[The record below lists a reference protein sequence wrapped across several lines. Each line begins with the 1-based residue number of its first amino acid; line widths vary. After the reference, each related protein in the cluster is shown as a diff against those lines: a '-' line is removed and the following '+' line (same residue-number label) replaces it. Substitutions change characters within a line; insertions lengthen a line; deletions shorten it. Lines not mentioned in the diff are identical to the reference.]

1 MTTDK
6 PLKPFIVSVSARTLF
21 DFNEEDAIFK
31 KDGIDEYNRV
41 QMERLEIPAKPG
53 VAFSLIKKFL
63 SFNTPEQDYFR
74 VIISSKNEPFTGL
87 RVFKSIEHHGL
98 GIQSGFFTGGTPVHE
113 YLDSFS
119 TDLFLS
125 SNLNSVNI
133 ASKAGIPSAHMV
145 PGSGQV
151 CDNEVLRLAFD
162 IDCVIFGNESEM
174 VFQKE
179 GLNSFRDNEIALKD
193 VPLKDGPFI
202 KLLEFVHKL
211 KTMPDKDFNSRIRT
225 ALITSRG
232 FQVFQRPIKTLMAR
246 GINVDETF
254 NLCGEPKEKILR
266 QFAPDFYLDDQISHI
281 KNIPGAGYVPDAATA
296 KRNAAHL
303 EDRSNC

>member
-1 MTTDK
+1 MTTDT
-6 PLKPFIVSVSARTLF
+6 PLKPFTVSVSARTLF
-21 DFNEEDAIFK
+21 DFNDEDAIFK
-31 KDGIDEYNRV
+31 KSGIEEYNRV
-41 QMERLEIPAKPG
+41 QMERLDSPAKPG

-74 VIISSKNEPFTGL
+74 VIISSKNEPFTGM

-113 YLDSFS
+113 YLDSFAV
-119 TDLFLS
+119 DLFIS

-133 ASKAGIPSAHMV
+133 ATKEGIPSAHMI
-145 PGSGQV
+145 PGSGKV
-151 CDNEVLRLAFD
+151 CDSDVLRLAFD
-162 IDCVIFGNESEM
+162 IDCVIFGNESEK
-174 VFQKE
+174 VYQRE
-179 GLNSFRDNEIALKD
+179 GIDSFRNNEIVLKD

-211 KTMPDKDFNSRIRT
+211 KTMPGKDYNKRIRT

-254 NLCGEPKEKILR
+254 YLCGEPKEKILR
-266 QFAPDFYLDDQISHI
+266 RFAPDFYLDDQISHI
-281 KNIPGAGYVPDAATA
+281 KNIPGAAYVPDEATA
-296 KRNAAHL
+296 VRNQAHL
-303 EDRSNC
+303 PDRENC